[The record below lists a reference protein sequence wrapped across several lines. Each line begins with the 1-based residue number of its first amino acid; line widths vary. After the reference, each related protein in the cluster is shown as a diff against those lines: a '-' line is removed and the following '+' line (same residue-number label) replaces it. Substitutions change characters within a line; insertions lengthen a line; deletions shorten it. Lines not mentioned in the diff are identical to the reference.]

1 VILGVAVLLIA
12 LAKTARRRTR
22 YATNDARRLSSA
34 CRGEL
39 VDFLADQGIAIPAS
53 AAPDDLARRLRERL
67 EVDAG
72 PFAASLAQ
80 ARYGPP
86 ETAPAAARRARSEL
100 RDLQAQIRSRV
111 GRVRRVRGLVSL
123 RSLGF
128 AG

>member
-1 VILGVAVLLIA
+1 
-12 LAKTARRRTR
+12 
-22 YATNDARRLSSA
+22 
-34 CRGEL
+34 
-39 VDFLADQGIAIPAS
+39 
-53 AAPDDLARRLRERL
+53 
-67 EVDAG
+67 VDAG

-100 RDLQAQIRSRV
+100 RELQAQIRSRV
-111 GRVRRVRGLVSL
+111 GLVRRVRGLVSL